1 MTGGS
6 RLSAPGA
13 AIDRLFRRESGQ
25 AVAALARAFGDLD
38 SAEEAVQDAFVV
50 ALERWPRDGVP
61 PNPAAWIALT
71 ARRRAIDRLRRERR
85 RPAARLAAPWTASR
99 RSSAAGSA
107 IPDERLELIF
117 ACCHPALAPESRVAL
132 TLRALGG
139 LSTREVARAFLVSED
154 AMAQRLQRAKRKLRD
169 AGIRFELPRA
179 EDLPARRASVLATL
193 YLVFNEGYAA
203 TAGDALVRRELCAEA
218 IRLTRV
224 LCALLPDEPEAL
236 ALLALMRLHDSRR
249 EARVDADGELV
260 LLDDQDR
267 ARWDREAIAEG
278 TGLVERALALGASP
292 GPYALQAFIA
302 AEHGRPGGP
311 DWVRVAGAYD
321 RLLAVQGGPVVALNR
336 AVAVAMAH
344 GPEAGLALIDELAE
358 ELDGYHLLHSARADL
373 LRRLDRATRRSPPT
387 AARWRWRRTRSS
399 AAFLERRLR
408 ELRRP

>member
-1 MTGGS
+1 M
-6 RLSAPGA
+6 SAPGA

-25 AVAALARAFGDLD
+25 AVAALARVFGDLD

-71 ARRRAIDRLRRERR
+71 ARRRAIDRLRRDRR
-85 RPAARLAAPWTASR
+85 RSATLVAAQEETLARLEAQPA
-99 RSSAAGSA
+99 SA

-117 ACCHPALAPESRVAL
+117 ACCHPALAPESRVGL

-139 LSTREVARAFLVSED
+139 LSTREVARAFLVSEA

-169 AGIRFELPRA
+169 AGIHFELPRD
-179 EDLPARRASVLATL
+179 ENLPARRASVLATL

-224 LCALLPDEPEAL
+224 LCELVPNEPEAL

-249 EARVDADGELV
+249 DARVDAHGELV
-260 LLDDQDR
+260 LLADQDR

-278 TGLVERALALGASP
+278 SGLVERALALGEPATP

-302 AEHGRPGGP
+302 AEHARPGGP
-311 DWVRVAGAYD
+311 DWVRVAGAYE
-321 RLLAVQGGPVVALNR
+321 RLIAVQGGPVVALNR

-344 GPEAGLALIDELAE
+344 GPEAGLALIDDLAE
-358 ELDGYHLLHSARADL
+358 ELDDYQLWHSARADL
-373 LRRLDRATRRSPPT
+373 LRRLDRRDEAAAAYRRALTLVGNPVE
-387 AARWRWRRTRSS
+387 RG
-399 AAFLERRLR
+399 FLERRLR
-408 ELRRP
+408 ELDAG

>member
-1 MTGGS
+1 V
-6 RLSAPGA
+6 
-13 AIDRLFRRESGQ
+13 I
-25 AVAALARAFGDLD
+25 
-38 SAEEAVQDAFVV
+38 

-85 RPAARLAAPWTASR
+85 RPPARLEALCGGGAEPP
-99 RSSAAGSA
+99 SA

-179 EDLPARRASVLATL
+179 EDVPARRASVLATL
-193 YLVFNEGYAA
+193 YLVFTEGYAA

-224 LCALLPDEPEAL
+224 LCALMPDEPEAL
-236 ALLALMRLHDSRR
+236 ALLALMLLHDSRR
-249 EARVDADGELV
+249 EARVDAGGELV

-267 ARWDREAIAEG
+267 TRWDRAAIAEG
-278 TGLVERALALGASP
+278 NGLVERALALGDP

-344 GPEAGLALIDELAE
+344 GPAAGLGLIDALAD

-373 LRRLDRATRRSPPT
+373 LRRLDRPDEAVAAYRRALALAGNPVE
-387 AARWRWRRTRSS
+387 RG
-399 AAFLERRLR
+399 FLERRLR
-408 ELRRP
+408 ELDAAVRRP